1 MNEDAEELQAT
12 RSHFDE
18 LCRKLNMDEAAGNEA
33 WNSYERI
40 SKNYTLEGNAL
51 HWLACALYVSCRQMV
66 PTVSNRTVEGN
77 YVSLAKIL
85 HGSEL
90 SLIEFFNKM
99 KKWED
104 MANLSQEFRER
115 TKKLE
120 RNFTVSAVI
129 FKKYIPIFKSIFRE
143 PHEEPQRQQRSRKQR
158 RQPCTVSEV
167 FNFCWLLFIHAKGN
181 FPRISDDLVNSYHL
195 LLCALDLVY
204 GNALLCPG
212 RKELLNPSFTGLP
225 DDFSSKDYRAPPE
238 SPCIISQLCMLHDG
252 LVLDA
257 KGIKEHF
264 WKPFIRKLF
273 EKKIL
278 KGKEETLT
286 GFLDPGNFGDSL
298 KAITRAYEEYVL
310 SMGSLDERIFLGE
323 DASDGIGT
331 PSRCVHPAASVD
343 HRAHTQQQSDKA
355 FPISAP
361 LTSHRYSKESSI
373 FIIPGSMATQSISRL
388 HSMLIGLKSS
398 PSEKL
403 DKMLKSC
410 SRDPSQVICN
420 RLKEMCDIFCQSYT
434 VTAEE
439 SPDIAIK
446 FFCLAEILYYKILEG
461 VLVQEKRRLG
471 DIDLSGILEQDVFH
485 RSLMACCLEIIL
497 FSYKPPGDF
506 PWIIEIF
513 DLPAYHFY
521 KVIEVLIR
529 TEDGLFREVVKHLD
543 RLEEQVL
550 ESMAWKQESP
560 LWEYIRGAKNKVPT
574 CEEVMTPDQFE
585 YPEGRGFQN
594 SPLTS
599 NRVNEIRTEAGRL
612 VSSSPATLHD
622 RYSSPAAGSARRRL
636 FVDGD
641 SNTESSSTI
650 RVSQSPIVNTVPMQ
664 NVTADAMAITPVPG
678 QTVVTMATA
687 TVTANNGQTVTIP
700 VQGIANE
707 NGGITFIPVQVSV
720 TGTPQSV
727 TSPMQPLSAQSLAGP
742 GLQVGGGIALQSP
755 GQTQKKHLHH
765 SPAGTRPRKT
775 GSMSLFFRK
784 VYRLV
789 SMRLR
794 DLCSKLDIPDEL
806 RRKVWTCFEH
816 SLVQHP
822 ELMVDRHLDQL
833 LMCAIYVMSKVT
845 KEDKSFQNIMKCYR
859 MQPQACSSVYR
870 SVLLRGRRRRNSGS
884 SDCSLHQNSPGD
896 TSRDRTSRDSSPV
909 VMRSSSTL
917 PIPQPNSAPPTPTR
931 LTGANSDMEEEE
943 RGDLIQFYNSVYV
956 KQIRDFALRYV
967 PGVPG
972 TAGVDPPSLS
982 PYPLVKTGSPRRVL
996 LSQQHSIYI
1005 SPHKNGG
1012 SFSPR
1017 EKIFYYFSNSP
1028 SKRLREINNMIK
1040 TGETPTKKRSIS
1052 LEDGSE
1058 SPAKRICQ
1066 ENQNALFR
1074 RLQDVA
1080 NDRSLH

>member
-143 PHEEPQRQQRSRKQR
+143 PHEEPQRQQRSRKQ
-158 RQPCTVSEV
+158 
-167 FNFCWLLFIHAKGN
+167 
-181 FPRISDDLVNSYHL
+181 RISDDLVNSYHL

-343 HRAHTQQQSDKA
+343 HRAHTQQQSDK
-355 FPISAP
+355 
-361 LTSHRYSKESSI
+361 
-373 FIIPGSMATQSISRL
+373 
-388 HSMLIGLKSS
+388 
-398 PSEKL
+398 
-403 DKMLKSC
+403 
-410 SRDPSQVICN
+410 
-420 RLKEMCDIFCQSYT
+420 
-434 VTAEE
+434 
-439 SPDIAIK
+439 
-446 FFCLAEILYYKILEG
+446 
-461 VLVQEKRRLG
+461 
-471 DIDLSGILEQDVFH
+471 GILEQDVFH

-859 MQPQACSSVYR
+859 MQPQACSSSEVLQGVHKVRIPLPLGAFTGITMTVWFLWTSAQVFPVFRGVFPTSCLVLPPAAAQEIATTWR
-870 SVLLRGRRRRNSGS
+870 SFQ
-884 SDCSLHQNSPGD
+884 DEAMGD
-896 TSRDRTSRDSSPV
+896 TSIFTIKERLVATVWVHERPV
-909 VMRSSSTL
+909 TGKSVKNVMDDFVVRFGKAS
-917 PIPQPNSAPPTPTR
+917 
-931 LTGANSDMEEEE
+931 LTKSMLLQWEE
-943 RGDLIQFYNSVYV
+943 
-956 KQIRDFALRYV
+956 KAFA
-967 PGVPG
+967 
-972 TAGVDPPSLS
+972 
-982 PYPLVKTGSPRRVL
+982 TGRV
-996 LSQQHSIYI
+996 
-1005 SPHKNGG
+1005 
-1012 SFSPR
+1012 
-1017 EKIFYYFSNSP
+1017 
-1028 SKRLREINNMIK
+1028 
-1040 TGETPTKKRSIS
+1040 
-1052 LEDGSE
+1052 
-1058 SPAKRICQ
+1058 
-1066 ENQNALFR
+1066 
-1074 RLQDVA
+1074 QDVLRSGRPSTRHETCA
-1080 NDRSLH
+1080 DVAESVQRSPMKSTRKRAAELGIVESTMRKHIKQDLQMKCCHPLHVNELSDADLDRHQEA